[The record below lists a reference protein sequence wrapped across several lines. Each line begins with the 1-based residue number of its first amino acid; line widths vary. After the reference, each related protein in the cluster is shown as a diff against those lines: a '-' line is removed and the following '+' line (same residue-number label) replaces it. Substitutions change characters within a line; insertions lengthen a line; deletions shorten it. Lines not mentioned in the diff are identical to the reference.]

1 MRIFVLLFFLQL
13 LSLNV
18 STQVKVNIKD
28 DVAPK
33 QDNYFIKEIDFL
45 NTNKNIWD
53 DTVKYNQK
61 YSYKLINFN
70 RLVFKQYTAE
80 QKGENFNTERPAV
93 LKGLAFPGFLS
104 VKGVQPGPASRGES
118 DSVEI
123 KKILKS
129 IDSCQCVD
137 IVKYLTI
144 VKDKNQELA
153 VVKGTGETLEKLSAK
168 FETYPELN
176 QELDKLKKNTVNSFN
191 RIDSTKRSLIK
202 KYTGV
207 ESGENDTSQVIVTFY
222 QQLYENAQKQIN
234 DRFYAATNTLIRES
248 ELLAAKYQP
257 CISGL
262 EKKLCGIKD
271 TCSISYDF
279 IVQQIREKKLCVRRI
294 QSFIQGLR
302 DDINEADAALK
313 TMKAAIKELRI
324 YAVQQ
329 NYNMLERR
337 NFELYIEP
345 FVADKDKHVITFTA
359 KADAAL
365 EYGVPATRTIKVNAV
380 TYGGFKID
388 FSTGA
393 FFNWGSN
400 NFLGPKYF
408 YEIPT
413 DSTKIIREAGRTKS
427 GLLSIGAL
435 MHVSYRTR
443 SFLRPALSFGISTT
457 SGFNALNFHGGVSL
471 ILGRPGKANRVI
483 LSYGITLR
491 EVDLLSS
498 GYTVNTEGENFP
510 VVVPVSKNFPV
521 RGNFF
526 ALTYNLTGV
535 NK

>member
-1 MRIFVLLFFLQL
+1 MRIFPILVSVLC
-13 LSLNV
+13 LSQIMYGQTKV
-18 STQVKVNIKD
+18 SLKD
-28 DVAPK
+28 DVAK
-33 QDNYFIKEIDFL
+33 TQDNYFVKEIDFL

-80 QKGENFNTERPAV
+80 QKGENFNTERPAA

-104 VKGVQPGPASRGES
+104 VKGVQPGPASRGEV
-118 DSVEI
+118 DSSEI
-123 KKILKS
+123 KKILAA
-129 IDSCQCVD
+129 IEACHCVD
-137 IVKYLTI
+137 VVTYLLTI
-144 VKDKNQELA
+144 KDMNQQIVL
-153 VVKGTGETLEKLSAK
+153 VKGTGESLEKLSAK

-176 QELDKLKKNTVNSFN
+176 QELDKLKKNTVNSFGH
-191 RIDSTKRSLIK
+191 IDSSKRSLIK
-202 KYTGV
+202 KFTGV
-207 ESGENDTSQVIVTFY
+207 ETGPNDTSQVIAVFY
-222 QQLYENAQKQIN
+222 QQTYESAQKLIN
-234 DRFYAATNTLIRES
+234 DRFFTATSSLIRES
-248 ELLAAKYQP
+248 DLLASKYQV
-257 CISGL
+257 CVTDL
-262 EKKLCGIKD
+262 EKKLCGRKD
-271 TCSISYDF
+271 TCSKSYDS
-279 IVQQIREKKLCVRRI
+279 ILLQIKEKKLCIRKI
-294 QSFIQGLR
+294 QSFILGIK
-302 DDINEADAALK
+302 DDITEADAALK
-313 TMKAAIKELRI
+313 TMKAALKEQRI

-359 KADAAL
+359 KADGPL
-365 EYGVPATRTIKVNAV
+365 EYGVPSQRTIKVNAV

-400 NFLGPKYF
+400 NFLGPKYY
-408 YEIPT
+408 YELPT

-435 MHVSYRTR
+435 MHVSYRTN

-457 SGFNALNFHGGVSL
+457 SGFNALNFHGGISL
-471 ILGRPGKANRVI
+471 IFGKPGRANRVI
-483 LSYGITLR
+483 LSSGITLR

-498 GYTVNTEGENFP
+498 GYSVNAEGKNFP
-510 VVVPVSKNFPV
+510 VVIPVSKNFPV
-521 RGNFF
+521 MGYFV